1 MARKKTKSTRASR
14 KTIDDMH
21 YGPEPMG
28 VDYFENNNINTF
40 FSWYTY
46 FYDRNRCNQIIMG
59 YAKEHGYKNAN
70 KFKKLYIPTSVASII
85 RGLENG
91 LVFPDH
97 KDYPDE
103 GSAGWQKHI
112 HSELRKYNKKAIEMK
127 AEDLDK
133 GKIVKKRKTVQE
145 NMEAKVHD
153 LLGEVDH
160 AIDLWDTDKFDMYSY
175 LTDNKVS
182 SAVASKIP
190 SHYTDLQLEI
200 QDVILGTDPQLK
212 EGYSFM
218 NMSEKKGF
226 LNFVTKIILDT
237 ERYADNNKPIRKP
250 RKAKAISATKLVSKL
265 SYLDHDPINKVKS
278 IDPSKIVGSKQLW
291 LFNSKTNEIIKY
303 DQSDRAGLSVK
314 GTTIQNFNEKTSSSK
329 KLGMKT
335 EHFIDR
341 ILDAGSIV
349 LNKVMSEI
357 NSKASKV
364 TGRVNN
370 NMIILKVD

>member
-145 NMEAKVHD
+145 NMEAKVRD

-190 SHYTDLQLEI
+190 THYTDLQLEI
-200 QDVILGTDPQLK
+200 QDAILGTDPQLK

-250 RKAKAISATKLVSKL
+250 RKAKAISATRQVSKL
-265 SYLDHDPINKVKS
+265 SYLDHDPENQVKS
-278 IDPSKIVGSKQLW
+278 IDPSKIIGSNQLW
-291 LFNSKTNEIIKY
+291 LFNSKTNEIIQY
-303 DQSDRAGLSVK
+303 VSLDRAGLSVK
-314 GTTIQNFNEKTSSSK
+314 GTTIQNFDSKISSSK
-329 KLGMKT
+329 KLGVKT
-335 EHFIDR
+335 EHFINR
-341 ILDAGSIV
+341 ILGAGSIV
-349 LNKVMSEI
+349 LNKCMSEI
-357 NSKASKV
+357 NSKASSV

>member
-28 VDYFENNNINTF
+28 VDYFENHNINTF

-46 FYDRNRCNQIIMG
+46 FYDRNRCNQIIIG

-70 KFKKLYIPTSVASII
+70 KFKKLYIPTSMASII

-91 LVFPDH
+91 LSFPDH
-97 KDYPDE
+97 KDYPDQ
-103 GSAGWQKHI
+103 GSAGWQAHVHK
-112 HSELRKYNKKAIEMK
+112 ELRMYNKKAIEMK
-127 AEDLDK
+127 AEDIDK
-133 GKIVKKRKTVQE
+133 NKIVKKRKTVQE
-145 NMEAKVHD
+145 NMEAKVRD

-200 QDVILGTDPQLK
+200 QDAILGTDPQLK

-237 ERYADNNKPIRKP
+237 ERYAENNKPIRKP
-250 RKAKAISATKLVSKL
+250 RKGKAVSAVKLVSKL
-265 SYLDHDPINKVKS
+265 SYLEHDPINKIKS

-291 LFNSKTNEIIKY
+291 LFNSKTNEIVKY
-303 DQSDRAGLSVK
+303 DQSDRGGLSVK

-329 KLGMKT
+329 KLGVKT

>member
-28 VDYFENNNINTF
+28 VDYFENNNINNF

-46 FYDRNRCNQIIMG
+46 FYDRNRCNQIIIG

-145 NMEAKVHD
+145 NMEAKVRD

-190 SHYTDLQLEI
+190 THYTDLQLEI
-200 QDVILGTDPQLK
+200 QDAILGTDPQLK

-303 DQSDRAGLSVK
+303 DQLDRAGLSVK

>member
-28 VDYFENNNINTF
+28 VDYFENNNINNF

-46 FYDRNRCNQIIMG
+46 FYDRNRCNQIIIG

-145 NMEAKVHD
+145 NMEAKVRD

-190 SHYTDLQLEI
+190 THYTDLQLEI
-200 QDVILGTDPQLK
+200 QDAILGTDPQLK

-303 DQSDRAGLSVK
+303 DQLDRAGLSVK

-341 ILDAGSIV
+341 ILDAGSTV

>member
-28 VDYFENNNINTF
+28 VDYFENNNINNF

-46 FYDRNRCNQIIMG
+46 FYDRNRCNQIIIG

-145 NMEAKVHD
+145 NMEAKVRD

-190 SHYTDLQLEI
+190 THYTDLQLEI
-200 QDVILGTDPQLK
+200 QDAILGTDPQLK

>member
-28 VDYFENNNINTF
+28 VDYFENNNINNF

-46 FYDRNRCNQIIMG
+46 FYDRNRCNQIIIG

-145 NMEAKVHD
+145 NMEAKVRD

-190 SHYTDLQLEI
+190 THYTDLQLEI
-200 QDVILGTDPQLK
+200 QDAILGTDPQLK

-291 LFNSKTNEIIKY
+291 LFNTKTNEIIKY

-314 GTTIQNFNEKTSSSK
+314 GTTIQNFNKKTSSSK

>member
-145 NMEAKVHD
+145 NMEAKVRD

-190 SHYTDLQLEI
+190 THYTDLQLEI
-200 QDVILGTDPQLK
+200 QDAILGTDPQLK

>member
-28 VDYFENNNINTF
+28 VDYFENHNINTF

-46 FYDRNRCNQIIMG
+46 FYDRNRCNQIIIG

-70 KFKKLYIPTSVASII
+70 KFKKLYIPTSMASII

-91 LVFPDH
+91 LSFPDH

-103 GSAGWQKHI
+103 GSAGWQKHL
-112 HSELRKYNKKAIEMK
+112 HNELRMYNKKAIEMK
-127 AEDLDK
+127 AEDIDK
-133 GKIVKKRKTVQE
+133 NKIVKKRKTVQE
-145 NMEAKVHD
+145 NMEAKVRD

-200 QDVILGTDPQLK
+200 QDAILGTDPQLK

-250 RKAKAISATKLVSKL
+250 RKGKAISAVKLVSKL
-265 SYLDHDPINKVKS
+265 SYLEHDPINKIKS

-329 KLGMKT
+329 KLGVKT
-335 EHFIDR
+335 EQFIDR

>member
-28 VDYFENNNINTF
+28 VDYFENNNINNF

-145 NMEAKVHD
+145 NMEAKVRD

-190 SHYTDLQLEI
+190 THYTDLQLEI
-200 QDVILGTDPQLK
+200 QDAILGTDPQLK

-291 LFNSKTNEIIKY
+291 LFNTKTNEIIKY

-364 TGRVNN
+364 TGRINN

>member
-1 MARKKTKSTRASR
+1 M
-14 KTIDDMH
+14 
-21 YGPEPMG
+21 YE
-28 VDYFENNNINTF
+28 
-40 FSWYTY
+40 
-46 FYDRNRCNQIIMG
+46 
-59 YAKEHGYKNAN
+59 
-70 KFKKLYIPTSVASII
+70 
-85 RGLENG
+85 
-91 LVFPDH
+91 
-97 KDYPDE
+97 
-103 GSAGWQKHI
+103 
-112 HSELRKYNKKAIEMK
+112 KKAIEMK
-127 AEDLDK
+127 AEDTVEN
-133 GKIVKKRKTVQE
+133 KIVKKRKTVQE
-145 NMEAKVHD
+145 NMEAKVRD

-200 QDVILGTDPQLK
+200 QDAILGTDPQLK

-250 RKAKAISATKLVSKL
+250 RKGKAISAVKLVSKL
-265 SYLDHDPINKVKS
+265 SYLEHDPINKIKS

-329 KLGMKT
+329 KLGVKT
-335 EHFIDR
+335 EQFIDR

>member
-1 MARKKTKSTRASR
+1 M
-14 KTIDDMH
+14 
-21 YGPEPMG
+21 
-28 VDYFENNNINTF
+28 
-40 FSWYTY
+40 
-46 FYDRNRCNQIIMG
+46 
-59 YAKEHGYKNAN
+59 
-70 KFKKLYIPTSVASII
+70 ASII

-145 NMEAKVHD
+145 NMEAKVRD

-190 SHYTDLQLEI
+190 THYTDLQLEI
-200 QDVILGTDPQLK
+200 QDAILGTDPQLK

-291 LFNSKTNEIIKY
+291 LFNNKTNEMIKY
-303 DQSDRAGLSVK
+303 DQLDRAGLSVK
-314 GTTIQNFNEKTSSSK
+314 GTNDT
-329 KLGMKT
+329 KL
-335 EHFIDR
+335 
-341 ILDAGSIV
+341 
-349 LNKVMSEI
+349 
-357 NSKASKV
+357 
-364 TGRVNN
+364 
-370 NMIILKVD
+370 

>member
-28 VDYFENNNINTF
+28 VDYFENNNINNF

-46 FYDRNRCNQIIMG
+46 FYDRNRCNQIIIG

-145 NMEAKVHD
+145 NMEAKVRD

-190 SHYTDLQLEI
+190 THYTDLQLEI
-200 QDVILGTDPQLK
+200 QDAILGTDPQLK

-291 LFNSKTNEIIKY
+291 LFNTKTNEIIKY

>member
-28 VDYFENNNINTF
+28 VDYFENNNINNF

-145 NMEAKVHD
+145 NMEAKVRD

-190 SHYTDLQLEI
+190 THYTDLQLEI
-200 QDVILGTDPQLK
+200 QDAILGTDPQLK

-291 LFNSKTNEIIKY
+291 LFNTKTNEIIKY

>member
-70 KFKKLYIPTSVASII
+70 KFKKLYIPTSMASII

-145 NMEAKVHD
+145 NMEAKVRD

-182 SAVASKIP
+182 STVASKIP
-190 SHYTDLQLEI
+190 THYTDLQLEI
-200 QDVILGTDPQLK
+200 QDAILGTDPQLK

-349 LNKVMSEI
+349 LNIVMSEI

>member
-28 VDYFENNNINTF
+28 VDYFENNNINNF

-46 FYDRNRCNQIIMG
+46 FYDRNRCNQIIIG

-145 NMEAKVHD
+145 NMEAKVRD

-190 SHYTDLQLEI
+190 THYTDLQLEI
-200 QDVILGTDPQLK
+200 QDAILGTDPQLK

-291 LFNSKTNEIIKY
+291 LFNTKTNEIIKC

>member
-28 VDYFENNNINTF
+28 VDYFENNNINNF

-46 FYDRNRCNQIIMG
+46 FYDRNRCNQIIIG

-70 KFKKLYIPTSVASII
+70 KFKKLFIPTSVASII

-145 NMEAKVHD
+145 NMEAKVRD

-160 AIDLWDTDKFDMYSY
+160 AIDLWDTDTFDMYSY
-175 LTDNKVS
+175 LTANKVS

-190 SHYTDLQLEI
+190 THYTDLQLEI
-200 QDVILGTDPQLK
+200 QDAILGTDPQLK

-291 LFNSKTNEIIKY
+291 LFNTKTNEIIKY

>member
-28 VDYFENNNINTF
+28 VDYFENNNINNF

-145 NMEAKVHD
+145 NMEAKVRD

-190 SHYTDLQLEI
+190 THYTDLQLEI
-200 QDVILGTDPQLK
+200 QDAILGTDPQLK

-303 DQSDRAGLSVK
+303 DQLDRAGLSVK

>member
-28 VDYFENNNINTF
+28 VDYFENNNINNF

-145 NMEAKVHD
+145 NMEAKVRD

-190 SHYTDLQLEI
+190 THYTDLQLEI
-200 QDVILGTDPQLK
+200 QDAILGTDPQLK

>member
-28 VDYFENNNINTF
+28 VDYFENNNINNF

-145 NMEAKVHD
+145 NMEAKVRD

-182 SAVASKIP
+182 STVASKIP
-190 SHYTDLQLEI
+190 EQYTGLQEEI
-200 QDVILGTDPQLK
+200 KIAIDGTDPQLK
-212 EGYSFM
+212 EGYNFM
-218 NMSEKKGF
+218 NKTEKKGF
-226 LNFVTKIILDT
+226 LNFINKIILDT
-237 ERYADNNKPIRKP
+237 EKYAENNKPIRKP
-250 RKAKAISATKLVSKL
+250 RKGKAISAAKLVSKL
-265 SYLDHDPINKVKS
+265 SFLDHDPENQVKS
-278 IDPSKIVGSKQLW
+278 IDPSKIIGAKQLW

-303 DQSDRAGLSVK
+303 DQIDRGGLSVK

-329 KLGMKT
+329 KLGVKT
-335 EHFIDR
+335 EHFIER
-341 ILDAGSIV
+341 ILSAGTIV

>member
-112 HSELRKYNKKAIEMK
+112 HIELRKYNKKAIEMK

-145 NMEAKVHD
+145 NMEAKVRD

-190 SHYTDLQLEI
+190 THYTDLQLEI
-200 QDVILGTDPQLK
+200 QDAILGTDPQLK

>member
-28 VDYFENNNINTF
+28 VDYFENNNINNF

-46 FYDRNRCNQIIMG
+46 FYDRNRCNQIIIG

-145 NMEAKVHD
+145 NMEAKVRD

-190 SHYTDLQLEI
+190 THYTDLQLEI
-200 QDVILGTDPQLK
+200 QDAILGTDPQLK

-237 ERYADNNKPIRKP
+237 ERYADNNKPIRKQ

-291 LFNSKTNEIIKY
+291 LFNTKTNEIIKY

>member
-1 MARKKTKSTRASR
+1 M
-14 KTIDDMH
+14 
-21 YGPEPMG
+21 
-28 VDYFENNNINTF
+28 
-40 FSWYTY
+40 
-46 FYDRNRCNQIIMG
+46 
-59 YAKEHGYKNAN
+59 
-70 KFKKLYIPTSVASII
+70 ASII

-91 LVFPDH
+91 LSFPDH

-103 GSAGWQKHI
+103 GSAGWQKHL
-112 HSELRKYNKKAIEMK
+112 HNELRMYNKKAIEMK
-127 AEDLDK
+127 AEDIDK
-133 GKIVKKRKTVQE
+133 NKIVKKRKTVQE
-145 NMEAKVHD
+145 NMEAKVRD

-200 QDVILGTDPQLK
+200 QDAILGTDPQLK

-250 RKAKAISATKLVSKL
+250 RKGKAISAVKLVSKL
-265 SYLDHDPINKVKS
+265 SYLEHDPINKIKS

-329 KLGMKT
+329 KLGVKT
-335 EHFIDR
+335 EQFIDR

>member
-112 HSELRKYNKKAIEMK
+112 HIELRKYNKKAIEMK

-145 NMEAKVHD
+145 NMEAKVRD

-190 SHYTDLQLEI
+190 THYTDLQLEI
-200 QDVILGTDPQLK
+200 QDAILGTDPQLK

-250 RKAKAISATKLVSKL
+250 RKAKAISTTKLVSKL

>member
-28 VDYFENNNINTF
+28 VDYFENNNINNF

-46 FYDRNRCNQIIMG
+46 FYDRNRCNQIIIG

-145 NMEAKVHD
+145 NMEAKVRD
-153 LLGEVDH
+153 LLVEVDH

-190 SHYTDLQLEI
+190 THYTDLQLEI
-200 QDVILGTDPQLK
+200 QDAILGTDPQLK

-291 LFNSKTNEIIKY
+291 LFNTKTNEIIKY

>member
-28 VDYFENNNINTF
+28 VDYFENNNINNF

-46 FYDRNRCNQIIMG
+46 FYDRNRCNQIIIG

-145 NMEAKVHD
+145 NMEAKVRD

-190 SHYTDLQLEI
+190 THYTDLQLEI
-200 QDVILGTDPQLK
+200 QDAILGTDPQLK

-291 LFNSKTNEIIKY
+291 LFNTKTNEIIKY

-341 ILDAGSIV
+341 ILDAGSTV

>member
-28 VDYFENNNINTF
+28 VDYFENNNINNF

-46 FYDRNRCNQIIMG
+46 FYDRNRCNQIIIG

-145 NMEAKVHD
+145 NMEAKVRD

-182 SAVASKIP
+182 SVVASKIP
-190 SHYTDLQLEI
+190 THYTDLQLEI
-200 QDVILGTDPQLK
+200 QDAILGTDPQLK

-291 LFNSKTNEIIKY
+291 LFNTKTNEIIKY

-341 ILDAGSIV
+341 ILDAGSTV

>member
-1 MARKKTKSTRASR
+1 MAKKKTRSTRASR

-28 VDYFENNNINTF
+28 VDYFKTNNINTF
-40 FSWYTY
+40 FSWYNY
-46 FYDRNRCNQIIMG
+46 FNDRNRSNQIIIG

-70 KFKKLYIPTSVASII
+70 KFKKLYIPGSIAAII

-91 LVFPDH
+91 LDFPDH

-103 GSAGWQKHI
+103 ASAGWQKHL
-112 HSELRKYNKKAIEMK
+112 HNELRLYNKKAIEMK
-127 AEDLDK
+127 AEDLDTN
-133 GKIVKKRKTVQE
+133 KIVKKRKTVQE
-145 NMEAKVHD
+145 NMEAKVRD

-200 QDVILGTDPQLK
+200 QDAILGTDPQLK

-265 SYLDHDPINKVKS
+265 SFLDHDPINKVKS
-278 IDPSKIVGSKQLW
+278 IDPSKIIGSKQLW

-314 GTTIQNFNEKTSSSK
+314 GTTIQNFNDKTSCSK
-329 KLGMKT
+329 KLGVKT

>member
-28 VDYFENNNINTF
+28 VDYFENNNINNF

-145 NMEAKVHD
+145 NMEAKVRD

-190 SHYTDLQLEI
+190 THYTDLQLEI
-200 QDVILGTDPQLK
+200 QDAILGTDPQLK

-250 RKAKAISATKLVSKL
+250 RKAKAISATNLVSKL

-303 DQSDRAGLSVK
+303 DQLDRAGLSVK